1 MRSNYRFITE
11 KLFNQLLKPAIKW
24 NDLPENHI
32 YKVKDIDRNAK
43 IVSLVSKNG
52 DMTSVCVPVNVMKK
66 LVLENNTVYIKRYG
80 VDVQIASLRRL
91 ECSNCGKN
99 YASQHTLHVHK
110 KNHCIVM
117 KKIPKEEG
125 WYQSPVVENNRFDKI
140 VS

>member
-91 ECSNCGKN
+91 ECLNCGKN